1 MSEQKT
7 FGVRLR
13 PATND
18 AQGIRDDLVRMFG
31 TMALTLQLPTE
42 TSPGQSNA
50 VDIGALFSTDKAMD
64 TLAEKGLIPA

>member
-1 MSEQKT
+1 
-7 FGVRLR
+7 
-13 PATND
+13 
-18 AQGIRDDLVRMFG
+18 MFG